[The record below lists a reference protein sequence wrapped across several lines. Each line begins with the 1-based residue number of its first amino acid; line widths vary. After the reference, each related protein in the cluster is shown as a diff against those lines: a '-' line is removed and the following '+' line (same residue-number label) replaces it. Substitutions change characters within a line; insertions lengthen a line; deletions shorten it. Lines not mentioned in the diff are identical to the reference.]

1 MAPEAEVDP
10 FQTKSKVAQSPT
22 KTSFDPETIDDPFK
36 SKTKIANSPTVK
48 QVSLTAN
55 IILNR
60 NTFLIRTFS
69 YAAGHI
75 SRKSKNAK
83 LLTEFALLQS
93 KKILRLF
100 SFWEFC
106 TLHA

>member
-1 MAPEAEVDP
+1 MAIEAEVDP

-22 KTSFDPETIDDPFK
+22 KPSFDPETIDDPFK
-36 SKTKIANSPTVK
+36 SKTKIANSPTAAD

-60 NTFLIRTFS
+60 NTFLIRTCS

-75 SRKSKNAK
+75 S
-83 LLTEFALLQS
+83 
-93 KKILRLF
+93 
-100 SFWEFC
+100 
-106 TLHA
+106 